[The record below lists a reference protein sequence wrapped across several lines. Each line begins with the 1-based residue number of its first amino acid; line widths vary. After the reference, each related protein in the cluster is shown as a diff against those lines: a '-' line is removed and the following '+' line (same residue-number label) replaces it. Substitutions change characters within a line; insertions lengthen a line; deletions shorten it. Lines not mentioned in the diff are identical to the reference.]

1 MKKSLLALAVA
12 SIAAASAA
20 SAATVYDKDGTSME
34 VYGRVQA
41 VAYSTHGSEAMGSN
55 SYYDNSIQT
64 SGRLGLNLRTPLTD
78 NIAAFANAE
87 WDVADNDGTRDDN
100 GDDSFSARY
109 LFVGA
114 DFGKYGALQA
124 GRFEDAVYQGVTAYT
139 DVYED
144 WGCYGQLADG
154 DKRDGMIMYSWSG
167 YGFDFAATYGTAK
180 DSQSVEGAWYS
191 DEELDIDN
199 SYSVAVGY
207 SSPDVLFGPISV
219 RLGFG
224 SAHFQD
230 DVGSAIYD
238 SFGNNVTYDRYNQ
251 YAALLSW
258 GSIDVGPYIAAMY
271 NIRDFSMVNS
281 ELDYKV
287 QGVEAVL
294 AYGFECGVSIR
305 TGYQWLN
312 NDPDNEQVSGYKNSD
327 AHIIPVYVNY
337 DVSPNFN
344 VWAEARYDAGTDNDF
359 VDETLTENTYSVGAR
374 YTF

>member
-12 SIAAASAA
+12 SVAMSSVA
-20 SAATVYDKDGTSME
+20 SAATVYDKDGTSVEM
-34 VYGRVQA
+34 YGRVQS
-41 VAYSTHGSEAMGSN
+41 VLYSTHAAAN
-55 SYYDNSIQT
+55 SYSDISTQT
-64 SGRLGLNLRTPLTD
+64 SGRLGFNLRTPLND
-78 NIAAFANAE
+78 SIAAYANAE

-124 GRFEDAVYQGVTAYT
+124 GRFEDAIYQGVTAYT

-180 DSQSVEGAWYS
+180 DAQSVEGAWYS
-191 DEELDIDN
+191 EEEALDIDN

-207 SSPDVLFGPISV
+207 SSPDVLFGPIAV

-230 DVGSAIYD
+230 DAGYD
-238 SFGNNVTYDRYNQ
+238 IVDGVKNYNTYDRYDQ
-251 YAALLSW
+251 YAAVLSW
-258 GSIDVGPYIAAMY
+258 GSVDVGPYIAAVWKYSMNSICCKP
-271 NIRDFSMVNS
+271 NITIYTMNIIFIYFIRNIP
-281 ELDYKV
+281 EI
-287 QGVEAVL
+287 
-294 AYGFECGVSIR
+294 VS
-305 TGYQWLN
+305 
-312 NDPDNEQVSGYKNSD
+312 
-327 AHIIPVYVNY
+327 
-337 DVSPNFN
+337 
-344 VWAEARYDAGTDNDF
+344 
-359 VDETLTENTYSVGAR
+359 
-374 YTF
+374 

>member
-64 SGRLGLNLRTPLTD
+64 SGRLGINLRTPLTD
-78 NIAAFANAE
+78 NITAFANAE
-87 WDVADNDGTRDDN
+87 WDVADNDTT
-100 GDDSFSARY
+100 DSFDARY

-114 DFGKYGALQA
+114 DFGKFGALQA
-124 GRFEDAVYQGVTAYT
+124 GRFEDAVYQGVTSYT

-144 WGCYGQLADG
+144 WGCYGQLGDG

-180 DSQSVEGAWYS
+180 DAQSVEGAWYS
-191 DEELDIDN
+191 EDEALDIDN

-230 DVGSAIYD
+230 DATAD
-238 SFGNNVTYDRYNQ
+238 LTYDRYNQ
-251 YAALLSW
+251 YAAVLSW
-258 GSIDVGPYIAAMY
+258 GSVDVGPYIAAMY

-281 ELDYKV
+281 KRDYKV

-312 NDPDNEQVSGYKNSD
+312 NDPDNEQVSDYKNSD

-344 VWAEARYDAGTDNDF
+344 VWAEARFDAGTDNDF
-359 VDETLTENTYSVGAR
+359 VNETLTENTYSVGAR

>member
-41 VAYSTHGSEAMGSN
+41 VVYSTHVSDAMGSN

-87 WDVADNDGTRDDN
+87 WDVADNDGTRGDN

-114 DFGKYGALQA
+114 DFGQYGALQA
-124 GRFEDAVYQGVTAYT
+124 GRFEDAVYQGVTSYT

-144 WGCYGQLADG
+144 WGCYGQVGDG

-180 DSQSVEGAWYS
+180 DDQSVEGAWYN
-191 DEELDIDN
+191 DDTLDIDN

-207 SSPDVLFGPISV
+207 SSPDVLFGPIAV

-230 DVGSAIYD
+230 DDGYLKKNTYGYD
-238 SFGNNVTYDRYNQ
+238 KYNQ
-251 YAALLSW
+251 YAAVLSW
-258 GSIDVGPYIAAMY
+258 GTADVGPYIAAMY
-271 NIRDFSMVNS
+271 NVRDFSMDNS

-312 NDPDNEQVSGYKNSD
+312 NDPDNEQVSKHKNVD
-327 AHIIPVYVNY
+327 AHIVPVYVNY
-337 DVSPNFN
+337 DVTPNFN
-344 VWAEARYDAGTDNDF
+344 VWAEARFDAGTDDNF
-359 VDETLTENTYSVGAR
+359 IDETYTENTYSVGAR

>member
-41 VAYSTHGSEAMGSN
+41 VVYSTQASEAMGSN
-55 SYYDNSIQT
+55 SYHDNSIQT

-87 WDVADNDGTRDDN
+87 WDVADNDTT
-100 GDDSFSARY
+100 DSFDARY

-114 DFGKYGALQA
+114 DFGKFGALQA
-124 GRFEDAVYQGVTAYT
+124 GRFEDAVYQGVTSYT

-144 WGCYGQLADG
+144 WGCYGQLGDG

-180 DSQSVEGAWYS
+180 DAQSVEGAWYN

-207 SSPDVLFGPISV
+207 SSPDVLFGPIAV

-230 DVGSAIYD
+230 DAGYD
-238 SFGNNVTYDRYNQ
+238 IVDGVKNYNTYDRYDQ
-251 YAALLSW
+251 YAAVLSW
-258 GSIDVGPYIAAMY
+258 GSVDVGPYIAAMY
-271 NIRDFSMVNS
+271 NIRDFSMENS
-281 ELDYKV
+281 DLDYKV

-312 NDPDNEQVSGYKNSD
+312 DDPDDEQASGRKSSD
-327 AHIIPVYVNY
+327 AHIVPVYVNY

-344 VWAEARYDAGTDNDF
+344 VWAEARFDVGTDEEFD
-359 VDETLTENTYSVGAR
+359 TLTDNNLCENTYSVGAR

>member
-41 VAYSTHGSEAMGSN
+41 VVYSTQASEAMGSN
-55 SYYDNSIQT
+55 SYHDNSIQT

-87 WDVADNDGTRDDN
+87 WDVADNDTT
-100 GDDSFSARY
+100 DSFDARY

-114 DFGKYGALQA
+114 DFGKFGALQA
-124 GRFEDAVYQGVTAYT
+124 GRFEDAVYQGVTSYT

-144 WGCYGQLADG
+144 WGCYGQLGDG

-180 DSQSVEGAWYS
+180 DAQSVEGAWYN

-207 SSPDVLFGPISV
+207 SSPDVLFGPIAV

-230 DVGSAIYD
+230 DAGYD
-238 SFGNNVTYDRYNQ
+238 IVDGVKNYNTYDRYDQ
-251 YAALLSW
+251 YAAVLSW
-258 GSIDVGPYIAAMY
+258 GSVDVGPYIAAMY
-271 NIRDFSMVNS
+271 NIRDFSMENS
-281 ELDYKV
+281 DLDYKV

-344 VWAEARYDAGTDNDF
+344 VWAEARFDAGTDNDF